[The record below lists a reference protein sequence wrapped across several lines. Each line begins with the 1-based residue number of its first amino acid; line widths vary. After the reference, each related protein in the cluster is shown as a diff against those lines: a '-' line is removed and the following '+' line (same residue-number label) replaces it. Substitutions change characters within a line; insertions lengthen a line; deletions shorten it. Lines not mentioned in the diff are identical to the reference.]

1 MTMNVPV
8 VGVEGLVAGDVVA
21 GSIADDV
28 AAGPVADD
36 AEGFSGGLRDTSVLT
51 SFPDDVSHNIWTGEE
66 RPNLK
71 LASHG
76 RKVEKIGRRLAQ
88 LRTSSYRGGGRL
100 VDGVARARAYLL
112 HLVGC
117 TLFANKSATNVH
129 VVHLRA
135 FQDLGES
142 GRCAWGAA
150 MLYWIYEHFPSVHD
164 CVTDDAYNETSPRA
178 CQWLTTKAYIK
189 GLRAPAYQTCLDAL
203 TITDMCWMPYGDHR
217 GVRGFKLI
225 SCFQGQTIPPPP
237 INASLSYE
245 DIDDRW
251 MHYENHIADA
261 GEIFVVL
268 GQVSTDYV
276 EWFFQISHLC
286 VTPTQAGDE
295 PRHPL
300 APQHEEYVEPGI
312 PEDGYEGCEAITER
326 LERVLNLRM
335 VTKGTKL
342 HEIVEDCLRIARGV
356 TTQMEIVAKSQVFD
370 TRMATGVEV

>member
-1 MTMNVPV
+1 MTEDVPPMTMNVPV

-28 AAGPVADD
+28 VAGPVADD

-51 SFPDDVSHNIWTGEE
+51 SFPDDVSHNIWTGDE

-100 VDGVARARAYLL
+100 VDGVAQGLGCEARQWIVAARAYLL

-117 TLFANKSATNVH
+117 TLFANKSATYVH
-129 VVHLRA
+129 VVHLRD

-142 GRCAWGAA
+142 GRYAWGAA

-164 CVTDDAYNETSPRA
+164 CVTDDAYDETSPRA

-203 TITDMCWMPYGDHR
+203 MITDMCWMPYGDHR
-217 GVRGFKLI
+217 GVRGFELI
-225 SCFQGQTIPPPP
+225 SCFQ
-237 INASLSYE
+237 
-245 DIDDRW
+245 
-251 MHYENHIADA
+251 
-261 GEIFVVL
+261 

-276 EWFFQISHLC
+276 EWFFQISHPF

-312 PEDGYEGCEAITER
+312 PEDGYEGCEAIAER

-342 HEIVEDCLRIARGV
+342 HEIVEDCLRIARG
-356 TTQMEIVAKSQVFD
+356 
-370 TRMATGVEV
+370 